1 MIFYHDI
8 RITAEDANGAIVE
21 FAAVYLLDDV
31 LSMSRG
37 MLSSRDAK
45 IPGSVNG
52 PAGEKPDYVLVA
64 QYAGDAKMV
73 LSTIKGDMDVH
84 LDPGA
89 TFALAGGGT
98 FTPTTNGALTK
109 VDSDDIEWS
118 GDPGSRGAQWEYIA
132 FTLGRHVP
140 TGPCDIAQQTEG
152 CQYFTFDYDGVTLLA
167 LATDTLNPQDGVFYT
182 VIGPDGQAYPMP
194 SGEQILFFDDGQ
206 QGSYCMYSSD
216 AEGVPV
222 AGGWNELTIQGVEDE
237 EIPYSI
243 TNLDLSRVFIADGDA
258 RLEHYGVAFNADPD
272 YRHMTGLRILSFL
285 GCSFQSRPDTSGM
298 PWLEVLVAQACGL
311 SLGPVLIGMT
321 NLKQLDIDGNALSS
335 SEVNRLLV
343 ETSTYST
350 VTDGTFGAL
359 QTPAAPPSG
368 AGLTAKADLE
378 GRSPGWTV
386 TVDP

>member
-109 VDSDDIEWS
+109 VDSEDIEWS

-140 TGPCDIAQQTEG
+140 TGPCEIAQQTEG
-152 CQYFTFDYDGVTLLA
+152 CQYFTFDYDGDTLLA
-167 LATDTLNPQDGVFYT
+167 VAIDASNPQEGNYLTVVAPDGEIYT
-182 VIGPDGQAYPMP
+182 VA
-194 SGEQILFFDDGQ
+194 SGDFLLFEGNTHD
-206 QGSYCMYSSD
+206 GSYCGFSSD
-216 AEGVPV
+216 AEGNPQAQTWSGLNMLSDVEV
-222 AGGWNELTIQGVEDE
+222 GLSNIDLSNVLIVGVDEGAEQLSIQGA
-237 EIPYSI
+237 SF
-243 TNLDLSRVFIADGDA
+243 TTG
-258 RLEHYGVAFNADPD
+258 PD
-272 YRHMTGLRILSFL
+272 YRYMTALQVMRFTDCTFISLPVTAAMTWLVEYGLQR
-285 GCSFQSRPDTSGM
+285 
-298 PWLEVLVAQACGL
+298 CGL
-311 SLGPVLIGMT
+311 SLAPSFLDLPNIT
-321 NLKQLDIDGNALSS
+321 ALDLANNNLPA
-335 SEVNRLLV
+335 SEVNRVL
-343 ETSTYST
+343 EEASATFTSSSG
-350 VTDGTFGAL
+350 VIGIAA
-359 QTPAAPPSG
+359 QTPPAPPSG
-368 AGLTAKADLE
+368 PGLTAKAELE

-386 TVDP
+386 TVD